1 LIDTHEQAIVLA
13 SGAAT
18 QALQLW
24 WFRDE
29 IAVVIVIF
37 YAFGREV
44 GALKRKFETRAALEI
59 AGLSGFRGKLGGAEV
74 AAIATGIGTDRAR
87 EAARRTF
94 DSLSRDSLSRVDFA
108 ISTGVAGALSEGLLP
123 GDLVVADRLIAST
136 GAGSDRISSMSAADL
151 DRVKDALRA
160 AAVRFSTGAILT
172 SARPL
177 LTAPEKRRAKSAT
190 GAIAVEME
198 SAVLAEAAQNR
209 GIPFACVRAIL
220 DTADEEVVGA
230 ELADQDGRVRPIK
243 AAGFIVRHPAAIL
256 ALPRIARNLGLAS
269 KSIAGAIEA
278 IVRHA
283 D

>member
-1 LIDTHEQAIVLA
+1 M
-13 SGAAT
+13 
-18 QALQLW
+18 
-24 WFRDE
+24 
-29 IAVVIVIF
+29 IVIF
-37 YAFGREV
+37 YAFSREV
-44 GALKRKFETRAALEI
+44 GALKRKFETRAALEV
-59 AGLSGFRGKLGGAEV
+59 AGLTGFRGKLGAAEV

-87 EAARRTF
+87 EAARRAF
-94 DSLSRDSLSRVDFA
+94 DSLSRDSLPRVDFA

-123 GDLVVADRLIAST
+123 GDLVVAERLISST
-136 GAGSDRISSMSAADL
+136 GAGRGRISSVSAGDL

-177 LTAPEKRRAKSAT
+177 LTPAEKRRAKSAT
-190 GAIAVEME
+190 GAIAVDME
-198 SAVLAEAAQNR
+198 SAVLAEAAQGR

-230 ELADQDGRVRPIK
+230 DLADQDGHVRPIK

-256 ALPRIARNLGLAS
+256 TFSRIARNLAMAS

-278 IVRHA
+278 IVSHA
-283 D
+283 N